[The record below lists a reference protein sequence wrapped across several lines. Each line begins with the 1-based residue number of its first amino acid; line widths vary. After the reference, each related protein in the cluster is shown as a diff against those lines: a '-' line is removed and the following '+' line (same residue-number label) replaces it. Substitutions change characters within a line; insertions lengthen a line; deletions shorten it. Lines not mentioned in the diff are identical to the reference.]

1 MTQLSNVPMQP
12 KPTDAVERPLT
23 LVERIQPILDDLM
36 MECFKHGFHQKEM
49 TEAEFIDYSRKNC
62 VPLKREIIGILKQH
76 SDWVS
81 ADERLPTE
89 NDGRVSWGVN
99 AYKKYILVNIVSRGI
114 AMTCRFNLTDKCFET
129 ADKVTHWQ
137 PMPKLPSEV
146 QDD

>member
-1 MTQLSNVPMQP
+1 MSLIEKLEQERTRLNKQANDDINVVSKENHAYQ
-12 KPTDAVERPLT
+12 VGLIGGLT
-23 LVERIQPILDDLM
+23 N
-36 MECFKHGFHQKEM
+36 
-49 TEAEFIDYSRKNC
+49 AIDI
-62 VPLKREIIGILKQH
+62 VKQN

-81 ADERLPTE
+81 VDERLPTE

-129 ADKVTHWQ
+129 ADKVTHWCELPQ
-137 PMPKLPSEV
+137 PPSEV